1 MTDEEPRI
9 TFESILRNWNAQYSP
24 IATARAQQPVK
35 ALELSATM
43 RNPETPAGTYPVFE
57 TYLGVD
63 VLEKKRQLKQE
74 KRRKRNEIRGKIFG
88 FLKVVI
94 PILIVGGAI
103 IGGFMFFFKPS
114 TPQNTSGDIKN
125 VPQVV
130 EATPTTSPTATPS
143 ATATPSV
150 APSPTVVPEG
160 TAIPTVEAT
169 PEQKHC
175 LTTPTKSPFLD
186 DNGALHYGKGTG
198 RDSYYVPAN
207 EDCGVRYTAEDGS
220 SYHSDNGD
228 SAGEEIAKALVL
240 IVAVALGI
248 ILLVLFIAILAI

>member
-9 TFESILRNWNAQYSP
+9 TFESILQNWNAQYSP
-24 IATARAQQPVK
+24 IATTQAQQHPK

-43 RNPETPAGTYPVFE
+43 RNPETPAGTYPAFE

-74 KRRKRNEIRGKIFG
+74 KRRKRKEIRGKFFS

-94 PILIVGGAI
+94 PILLVGGAI
-103 IGGFMFFFKPS
+103 IGGFMFFAPTVS
-114 TPQNTSGDIKN
+114 QNNSNGDIQN
-125 VPQVV
+125 VPQAA
-130 EATPTTSPTATPS
+130 EIT
-143 ATATPSV
+143 V
-150 APSPTVVPEG
+150 APSVTAAPSVEPTPTAVPEG
-160 TAIPTVEAT
+160 TVTPTVDAT

-186 DNGALHYGKGTG
+186 GNGALHYGKGTG
-198 RDSYYVPAN
+198 HDSYYVPAN

-220 SYHSDNGD
+220 SYHEEDDNSVGK
-228 SAGEEIAKALVL
+228 GIAKAIIL
-240 IVAVALGI
+240 IVSVAIGMV
-248 ILLVLFIAILAI
+248 LLVMFIAILAI

>member
-24 IATARAQQPVK
+24 IAKAQTRQLVK
-35 ALELSATM
+35 TLELSATM
-43 RNPETPAGTYPVFE
+43 RNPETPAGTYPAFE
-57 TYLGVD
+57 AYLGVD
-63 VLEKKRQLKQE
+63 VIEKKRQLKQE
-74 KRRKRNEIRGKIFG
+74 KRRKRKEIRGKIFG

-94 PILIVGGAI
+94 PILLIGGAI
-103 IGGFMFFFKPS
+103 IGGFMFFKPS

-130 EATPTTSPTATPS
+130 ETIPTTSPTVIPS
-143 ATATPSV
+143 ITTAPSV
-150 APSPTVVPEG
+150 APSPTAVPEG
-160 TAIPTVEAT
+160 TVTPTVDAT

-186 DNGALHYGKGTG
+186 GNGALHYGKGTG
-198 RDSYYVPAN
+198 HDSYYVPAN
-207 EDCGVRYTAEDGS
+207 EDCGVRYTPEDGS

-228 SAGEEIAKALVL
+228 SVGEEIANAIIL
-240 IVAVALGI
+240 IAGVALGI